1 MTEADVL
8 MDKRDRF
15 AVNLR
20 RARQDAGISQEEL
33 AERCELHRTE
43 VSLLERGGREPRLGT
58 MIKLATALGTNAEAL
73 WGSAGTRKRAST
85 KSTNRASRRSLGQN
99 EPAEATRQQFFD
111 DVVGRAEEAVDIA
124 EETLRVVDDFDRLFE
139 RDLLDSLP

>member
-1 MTEADVL
+1 

-20 RARQDAGISQEEL
+20 RARQAAGISQEEL

-58 MIKLATALGTNAEAL
+58 LVKLATALGSTPEALCAGIRWNAE
-73 WGSAGTRKRAST
+73 SRAY
-85 KSTNRASRRSLGQN
+85 
-99 EPAEATRQQFFD
+99 E
-111 DVVGRAEEAVDIA
+111 IA
-124 EETLRVVDDFDRLFE
+124 EP
-139 RDLLDSLP
+139 S

>member
-1 MTEADVL
+1 

-20 RARQDAGISQEEL
+20 QARQAAGISQEEL

-58 MIKLATALGTNAEAL
+58 MVKLATALGT
-73 WGSAGTRKRAST
+73 SA
-85 KSTNRASRRSLGQN
+85 
-99 EPAEATRQQFFD
+99 
-111 DVVGRAEEAVDIA
+111 
-124 EETLRVVDDFDRLFE
+124 ETLCSGIGWDAKAREYKIDE
-139 RDLLDSLP
+139 PS

>member
-1 MTEADVL
+1 

-20 RARQDAGISQEEL
+20 RAREVAGISQEEL

-58 MIKLATALGTNAEAL
+58 MVKLATALGT
-73 WGSAGTRKRAST
+73 T
-85 KSTNRASRRSLGQN
+85 
-99 EPAEATRQQFFD
+99 P
-111 DVVGRAEEAVDIA
+111 
-124 EETLRVVDDFDRLFE
+124 ETLCAGITWDTNA
-139 RDLLDSLP
+139 RDYKIDEPR

>member
-1 MTEADVL
+1 

-20 RARQDAGISQEEL
+20 HARKAAGISQEEL

-58 MIKLATALGTNAEAL
+58 LVKLAVALDTTPEAL
-73 WGSAGTRKRAST
+73 CAGIGWDAKAREYK
-85 KSTNRASRRSLGQN
+85 
-99 EPAEATRQQFFD
+99 
-111 DVVGRAEEAVDIA
+111 IA
-124 EETLRVVDDFDRLFE
+124 EP
-139 RDLLDSLP
+139 S